1 MKMGIVK
8 MKLKVFSCWR
18 ILYTLTET
26 QSRRATMQR
35 VNTGRRVVKM
45 GMFTNEKLLSDI
57 LFYDIFN
64 ILYFDVS

>member
-8 MKLKVFSCWR
+8 MKLKVFSYWR

-26 QSRRATMQR
+26 QIRRATMQR

-45 GMFTNEKLLSDI
+45 GVFKNEKVLSDC
-57 LFYDIFN
+57 F
-64 ILYFDVS
+64 

>member
-26 QSRRATMQR
+26 QSRRATMQK

-45 GMFTNEKLLSDI
+45 GVFKNEKVLSDC
-57 LFYDIFN
+57 F
-64 ILYFDVS
+64 